1 MSKSDAQKPDAAL
14 APASDKKVIK
24 EFSASVRKA
33 QEGDT
38 VALANVREALKKPG
52 VPDLLRGNVAREAL
66 SALVK
71 VYAGTNPVAR
81 EAVLCKLDEMRLE
94 LSGPNPSSL
103 EKFLV
108 ERVLATWL
116 HLHTIEA
123 AYASKE
129 SMSLTLGQY
138 YQKTMT
144 AAQKRYL
151 AAIKGLAEVRKLAL
165 PTLQVNIA
173 KKQVNV
179 AAGTVTAITSDN

>member
-1 MSKSDAQKPDAAL
+1 MPKSSTEQPAV
-14 APASDKKVIK
+14 APAPGRDTGVLK
-24 EFSASVRKA
+24 EFSATLRKA
-33 QEGDT
+33 QQGDT
-38 VALANVREALKKPG
+38 TALANVREALKKPG

-66 SALVK
+66 SALVNA
-71 VYAGTNPVAR
+71 YAGTNPVAR

-129 SMSLTLGQY
+129 SMSLAQGQY

-165 PTLQVNIA
+165 PALQVNIA

-179 AAGTVTAITSDN
+179 AAGTVTSY